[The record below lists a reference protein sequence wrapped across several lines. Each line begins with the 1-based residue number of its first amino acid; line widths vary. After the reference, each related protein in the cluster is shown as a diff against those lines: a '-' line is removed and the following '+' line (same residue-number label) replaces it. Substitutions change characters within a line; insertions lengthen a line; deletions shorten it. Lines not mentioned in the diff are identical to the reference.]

1 MQGIVNPY
9 TKYDYRRMLKDLQKL
24 QKKYAFEVEI
34 IGTTFEGRDIP
45 MIVIGEGTKKVLLVG
60 AHHGREYITSAYL
73 MRSIEMLCSLTARS
87 TILQGME
94 TELLLHDRRI
104 YIIPMLNPD
113 GVNISIFGPDS
124 AQYPNRIRKMRL
136 IGPTYETWKSNANGV
151 DLNRSYPC
159 LFEQKST
166 LVGSPASEL
175 YKGEAPGRENE
186 VEALM
191 RLCDQEGF
199 LAAVSFHAK
208 GEEIIW
214 ADRNTVARI
223 PEAAKMA
230 EALARVSGYK
240 IMPPSADPAGYTAG
254 FENWFRE
261 RYGRPC
267 ILIKIS
273 PHRGGFIPHPMKEF
287 DLLVWESAK
296 YIVPT
301 IANFV

>member
-9 TKYDYRRMLKDLQKL
+9 VRYDYSHMTRDMQKL
-24 QKKYAFEVEI
+24 QKKSAFEVEI
-34 IGTTFEGRDIP
+34 IGKTFEGRDIP
-45 MIVIGEGTKKVLLVG
+45 MAVAGEGTKKVLLVG

-73 MRSIEMLCSLTARS
+73 MRSLELLLDISARS
-87 TILQGME
+87 TIVQGME
-94 TELLLHDRRI
+94 TGLLLHKKKL

-113 GVNISIFGPDS
+113 GVNISIYGPDA
-124 AQYPNRIRKMRL
+124 AQYPKRIRKMRL

-166 LVGSPASEL
+166 LVNSPASEL

-191 RLCDQEGF
+191 RLCDQENF
-199 LAAVSFHAK
+199 CAAASFHSK
-208 GEEIIW
+208 GEEIVW
-214 ADRNTVARI
+214 ADRNSVTQI
-223 PEAAKMA
+223 PEAEKMA

-240 IMPPSADPAGYTAG
+240 VMPPSADPAGYTAG

-261 RYGRPC
+261 RYKRPC
-267 ILIKIS
+267 FLIKIS
-273 PHRGGFIPHPMKEF
+273 PYGNGFIPYPMKDF
-287 DLLVWESAK
+287 DSLVWENAK
-296 YIVPT
+296 YVVPT
-301 IANFV
+301 MASFV